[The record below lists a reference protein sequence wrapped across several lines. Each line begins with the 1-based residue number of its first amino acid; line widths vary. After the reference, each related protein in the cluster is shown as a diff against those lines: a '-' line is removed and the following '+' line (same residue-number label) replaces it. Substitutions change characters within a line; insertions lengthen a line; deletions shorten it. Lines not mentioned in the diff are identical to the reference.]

1 MELSGET
8 LIPAPIGT
16 VWAGLNDP
24 ALLRAC
30 IPGCEALDLVSPTE
44 MTARVVQKIGP
55 VSASFE
61 GRVTLSEIDA
71 PNSYR
76 ITGQGSGGVAGFA
89 KGSALVR
96 LAEEA
101 GGTRLT
107 YAVDVAVGGKI
118 AQLGAR
124 MIRGVANTLAAQF
137 FQTFADH
144 VSGNAPAPSGTAQT
158 GPRPP
163 AASAAAP
170 RAPAPRAPA
179 LAEGPGWR
187 LFALAGWAVAAV
199 LGAIALL
206 LAAQ

>member
-124 MIRGVANTLAAQF
+124 MIKGVADALAKKF
-137 FQTFADH
+137 FDAFSQAVTGEGTEPARAT
-144 VSGNAPAPSGTAQT
+144 APA
-158 GPRPP
+158 
-163 AASAAAP
+163 
-170 RAPAPRAPA
+170 APA
-179 LAEGPGWR
+179 LRAASVAAVQDGPGWR
-187 LFALAGWAVAAV
+187 LFALAGWGTAA
-199 LGAIALL
+199 AFALL
-206 LAAQ
+206 SLILALPQS